1 MYLTNPRSGDAVDVM
16 RLPVK
21 LEADVAVED
30 LLLAAVEVAVQGLA
44 GEVFDALVDLGR
56 VGRQLDEDVSEQL
69 DQLLVLEL
77 AGGQRRREEEP
88 QVDPGSAGQP
98 HRRPV
103 VATLCDLQKHKI
115 NFSVGLK

>member
-1 MYLTNPRSGDAVDVM
+1 MV
-16 RLPVK
+16 RLSVE

-88 QVDPGSAGQP
+88 QVDSGPTAI
-98 HRRPV
+98 
-103 VATLCDLQKHKI
+103 L
-115 NFSVGLK
+115 

>member
-1 MYLTNPRSGDAVDVM
+1 MV
-16 RLPVK
+16 RLPVE

-77 AGGQRRREEEP
+77 AGGLRRREEEP
-88 QVDPGSAGQP
+88 QVDSGPTAI
-98 HRRPV
+98 
-103 VATLCDLQKHKI
+103 L
-115 NFSVGLK
+115 

>member
-1 MYLTNPRSGDAVDVM
+1 ME
-16 RLPVK
+16 

-77 AGGQRRREEEP
+77 AGGLRRREEEP

-98 HRRPV
+98 HCRPV